1 MGNLEN
7 HAESRKWSNKE
18 TKYWANKKMNWK
30 YDDPPDKNKVMGKI
44 FAIKNME
51 AQTLTKM
58 NEINTQVGMNST
70 GVRAGMMAKG
80 ATVVVGGELVKSNPE
95 YHITHTFQG
104 QKGRDPMTENDGR
117 DPDRDNDK
125 SETMD
130 ETLDRIH
137 SSKNDM
143 DEQIA
148 AARHARRPV
157 RSFSD
162 VVNGVPRPP
171 RPTAASIKSLKQTLP
186 KPELG
191 ESNEDE
197 DKVEDDRVRQLSE
210 DEDDEEMQ
218 DDNDVDIAED

>member
-1 MGNLEN
+1 
-7 HAESRKWSNKE
+7 
-18 TKYWANKKMNWK
+18 
-30 YDDPPDKNKVMGKI
+30 
-44 FAIKNME
+44 
-51 AQTLTKM
+51 
-58 NEINTQVGMNST
+58 
-70 GVRAGMMAKG
+70 MAKG

-130 ETLDRIH
+130 EALDRIH

-197 DKVEDDRVRQLSE
+197 DEDKVEDDRVKQLSE

-218 DDNDVDIAED
+218 DDNDVDIAE

>member
-1 MGNLEN
+1 MG
-7 HAESRKWSNKE
+7 
-18 TKYWANKKMNWK
+18 
-30 YDDPPDKNKVMGKI
+30 
-44 FAIKNME
+44 
-51 AQTLTKM
+51 
-58 NEINTQVGMNST
+58 
-70 GVRAGMMAKG
+70 
-80 ATVVVGGELVKSNPE
+80 
-95 YHITHTFQG
+95 
-104 QKGRDPMTENDGR
+104 
-117 DPDRDNDK
+117 
-125 SETMD
+125 D

-197 DKVEDDRVRQLSE
+197 DEDKVEDDRVKQLSE

-218 DDNDVDIAED
+218 DDNDVDIAEDEASLDGDDEEE

>member
-1 MGNLEN
+1 MG
-7 HAESRKWSNKE
+7 
-18 TKYWANKKMNWK
+18 
-30 YDDPPDKNKVMGKI
+30 
-44 FAIKNME
+44 
-51 AQTLTKM
+51 
-58 NEINTQVGMNST
+58 
-70 GVRAGMMAKG
+70 
-80 ATVVVGGELVKSNPE
+80 
-95 YHITHTFQG
+95 
-104 QKGRDPMTENDGR
+104 
-117 DPDRDNDK
+117 
-125 SETMD
+125 D

-197 DKVEDDRVRQLSE
+197 DKDEDERVKQLSE

-218 DDNDVDIAED
+218 DDNDVDIAEDEASLDGDDEEE

>member
-1 MGNLEN
+1 MG
-7 HAESRKWSNKE
+7 
-18 TKYWANKKMNWK
+18 
-30 YDDPPDKNKVMGKI
+30 
-44 FAIKNME
+44 
-51 AQTLTKM
+51 
-58 NEINTQVGMNST
+58 
-70 GVRAGMMAKG
+70 
-80 ATVVVGGELVKSNPE
+80 
-95 YHITHTFQG
+95 
-104 QKGRDPMTENDGR
+104 
-117 DPDRDNDK
+117 NDK

-162 VVNGVPRPP
+162 VVSGVPRPP
-171 RPTAASIKSLKQTLP
+171 RPTAASIKSLKQDLP

-191 ESNEDE
+191 ESTEDE
-197 DKVEDDRVRQLSE
+197 DEDDDEDKDEDDRVKQMSE

-218 DDNDVDIAED
+218 DDN